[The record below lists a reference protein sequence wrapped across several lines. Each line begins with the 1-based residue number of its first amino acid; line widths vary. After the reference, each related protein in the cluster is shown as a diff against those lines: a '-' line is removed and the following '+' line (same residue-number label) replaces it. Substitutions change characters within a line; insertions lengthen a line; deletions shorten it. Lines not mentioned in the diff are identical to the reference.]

1 MIDVERIE
9 HMYDSQMKTLTEFYE
24 RKNKELELKYQEKI
38 IVMQN
43 EIQNEASINSDSEK
57 KSLKSLLDKAKN
69 VISTKEELIF
79 SLQEENEELRVE
91 IAKLKVQ
98 LEKVKEVELG
108 YSSTTQKIQKEMA
121 QISAIKKIVNINP
134 RDHV

>member
-1 MIDVERIE
+1 MMIDVERIE

-91 IAKLKVQ
+91 IAKLKV
-98 LEKVKEVELG
+98 
-108 YSSTTQKIQKEMA
+108 
-121 QISAIKKIVNINP
+121 
-134 RDHV
+134 